1 MKRLIQLISI
11 TSLIVFSALHA
22 EVDSAESSPES
33 STSVESTKSQESKSG
48 AFGFCKGKVANTGC
62 FIGAEVGLAFG
73 SNHFQYLPE
82 LISSVSDPLLN
93 DNKLLAV
100 PVNVEFGHQWYY
112 ALNQGVR
119 FKANIGYTN
128 YKPNFPKYQAN
139 GGEADMRLTS
149 HTLQYGLEVAW
160 LYDFIANEAYNFG
173 LNIGTGF
180 EITHLIATQGS
191 NQGLNAVG
199 DFGTSAA
206 WASSIGIHYFYKT
219 HHQFFITY
227 HYRTYSTIKGGAK
240 VSIKDSLSSQN
251 SIDVI
256 PLGTFIASPRHMVSL
271 SYAYK
276 F

>member
-1 MKRLIQLISI
+1 MKRLIQIILI
-11 TSLIVFSALHA
+11 TSMVVISALHA

-33 STSVESTKSQESKSG
+33 STSVESTKSQESKSS

-100 PVNVEFGHQWYY
+100 PVNFIFGHQWYY

-119 FKANIGYTN
+119 FKAHIGYTN

-191 NQGLNAVG
+191 NLGLNVEG

-206 WASSIGIHYFYKT
+206 WASSLGLHYFYKAN
-219 HHQFFITY
+219 HQFFITY
-227 HYRTYSTIKGGAK
+227 HYRTYSTTKGGAK
-240 VSIKDSLSSQN
+240 VSIKDSLNSQN